1 MKRFRMLVG
10 ATLAA
15 LVMVVTAGAAPFPE
29 VIALPNGFQPEGI
42 ATGRGHTFYVGAI
55 FTGAIYGGDLRT
67 GAGALLVPPQA
78 GRMAAGITVDNRN
91 RIFVAGVFTGD
102 AYVYDAD
109 TGASLATYQLGPPGE
124 SMVNDVVLTNDDAWF
139 TDSFRPVLYRVPIA
153 ANGALGD
160 QGDVEEITV
169 TGEFAFEPGFNLNGI
184 EATPDG
190 DVLIAVQTNLGRLY
204 RIDPRTGEA
213 DFIELVGGDVAGG
226 DGLVLDGR
234 TLYVV
239 QGELDRVAVVRL
251 SPALDAGAI
260 VGYLTHSELDV
271 PATAAEHGDR
281 LYTVNARFGVA
292 DPSTASYSVVQL
304 RK

>member
-1 MKRFRMLVG
+1 MKRLRMLVG
-10 ATLAA
+10 AALAA
-15 LVMVVTAGAAPFPE
+15 LALAATAGAAAFPA
-29 VIALPNGFQPEGI
+29 VITLPDGWQPEGI

-55 FTGAIYGGDLRT
+55 WTGAIYGGDLRT
-67 GAGALLVPPQA
+67 GTGAVVVPPRA
-78 GRMAAGITVDNRN
+78 GRMAAGIKLDHRE
-91 RIFVAGVFTGD
+91 RIYVAGAFTGD
-102 AYVYDAD
+102 AYVYDAG
-109 TGASLATYQLGPPGE
+109 TGASLATYHLGPAGA
-124 SMVNDVVLTNDDAWF
+124 SMVNDVVLTNDAAWF

-169 TGEFAFEPGFNLNGI
+169 TGDLAVAPGFNLNGI

-190 DVLIAVQTNLGRLY
+190 KTLIAVQTNLGRLY

-213 DFIELVGGDVAGG
+213 DLIQITGGDVAFG
-226 DGLVLDGR
+226 DGIVLDGR

-239 QGELDRVAVVRL
+239 QNELDRVAVVRL
-251 SPALDAGAI
+251 SPALDGGAI
-260 VGYLTHSELDV
+260 VGYLTHPALDV

-281 LYTVNARFGVA
+281 LYTVNARFGVPNP
-292 DPSTASYSVVQL
+292 DTASYSVVQL

>member
-1 MKRFRMLVG
+1 M
-10 ATLAA
+10 A
-15 LVMVVTAGAAPFPE
+15 VTAGAAPFPD
-29 VIALPNGFQPEGI
+29 VIALPDGFQPEGI
-42 ATGRGHTFYVGAI
+42 ANGRGHTFYVGAI
-55 FTGAIYGGDLRT
+55 FTGAIYRGDLRT
-67 GAGALLVPPQA
+67 GAGSLLVPPQA
-78 GRMAAGITVDNRN
+78 GRMAAGIKVDNRN

-109 TGASLATYQLGPPGE
+109 TGASLATYRLGPPGE
-124 SMVNDVVLTNDDAWF
+124 SMVNDVVLANDAAWF

-169 TGEFAFEPGFNLNGI
+169 TGEFAFEPGFNLSGI

-190 DVLIAVQTNLGRLY
+190 NALIAVQTNLGRLY

-213 DFIELVGGDVAGG
+213 DLIELAGG

-304 RK
+304 RR